1 MGGKAS
7 MSHAGRKL
15 GFTRRDAPPVPLAF
29 RMPRFVRRSAIGGRL
44 MRGNSTPGTEL
55 FAGPRFAVPPAVVA
69 RALSFPAAPVE
80 VRMID
85 WPDAVLRLTAAA
97 AVGAAIGLDREARG
111 KPTGVRTLSIV
122 ALGSALAVLL
132 SEHPSGVQADASS
145 RVIQGVLTGIGFL
158 GAGVIL
164 RRDSGDKVRGL
175 TTAAAIWFTACIGMA
190 CGLGAWPLVV
200 TAAVLVVL
208 ILTLGKRLERLLVP
222 QDNKDEKHP
231 PGSA

>member
-1 MGGKAS
+1 M
-7 MSHAGRKL
+7 
-15 GFTRRDAPPVPLAF
+15 T
-29 RMPRFVRRSAIGGRL
+29 
-44 MRGNSTPGTEL
+44 
-55 FAGPRFAVPPAVVA
+55 
-69 RALSFPAAPVE
+69 
-80 VRMID
+80 D

-111 KPTGVRTLSIV
+111 KSTGVRTLAIV

-164 RRDSGDKVRGL
+164 HRDTNDKVRGL

-190 CGLGAWPLVV
+190 CGLGAWPIVV
-200 TAAVLVVL
+200 TAAVLVAL
-208 ILTLGKRLERLLVP
+208 ILALGKRLERLFVP
-222 QDNKDEKHP
+222 KDTNDTGNP
-231 PGSA
+231 PGNA

>member
-1 MGGKAS
+1 
-7 MSHAGRKL
+7 
-15 GFTRRDAPPVPLAF
+15 
-29 RMPRFVRRSAIGGRL
+29 
-44 MRGNSTPGTEL
+44 
-55 FAGPRFAVPPAVVA
+55 
-69 RALSFPAAPVE
+69 
-80 VRMID
+80 MID

>member
-1 MGGKAS
+1 
-7 MSHAGRKL
+7 
-15 GFTRRDAPPVPLAF
+15 
-29 RMPRFVRRSAIGGRL
+29 
-44 MRGNSTPGTEL
+44 
-55 FAGPRFAVPPAVVA
+55 
-69 RALSFPAAPVE
+69 
-80 VRMID
+80 MID

-175 TTAAAIWFTACIGMA
+175 TTAAVIWFTACIGMA

-200 TAAVLVVL
+200 TAAVLVAL
-208 ILTLGKRLERLLVP
+208 ILALGKRLERLLVP
-222 QDNKDEKHP
+222 QDKDENPP